1 MRHRPGGGPLYVSGT
16 SGQPGLL
23 VLLSNGGEE
32 GGVESVYRQLLQAQG
47 GSVMGIVRL
56 GNDWDQIIGGEF
68 KRDYYRQL
76 RRFLLEEY
84 STKTIYP
91 DQWDIFAAL
100 RGTSYR
106 DCKVVILGQDPY
118 HGPRQAHGL
127 AFRCSPGGCPALH
140 H

>member
-1 MRHRPGGGPLYVSGT
+1 
-16 SGQPGLL
+16 
-23 VLLSNGGEE
+23 
-32 GGVESVYRQLLQAQG
+32 
-47 GSVMGIVRL
+47 MGIVRL

-106 DCKVVILGQDPY
+106 DCKVVILGQDPTTAR
-118 HGPRQAHGL
+118 GKRTAWLFGAARGVPSPPSLRNILKNWPMIRLPSRSRLPR
-127 AFRCSPGGCPALH
+127 
-140 H
+140 